1 MPLPAPLTESCVGR
15 LRCPG
20 RPPEPGDL
28 CNLPCQDVFGYRKLH
43 HPGVYQLD
51 NHSSLPQG
59 DRFLVQNPS
68 LRAPCPKSVPPWPF
82 CWAFNPE
89 RHSCLQGAV
98 LWEINIALLAQK
110 LQAILTYIYF
120 FSLTDCNFS
129 FLGEAFCGNG
139 LARRGLAN
147 SC

>member
-28 CNLPCQDVFGYRKLH
+28 CNLPCQDVFGYRKPH

-59 DRFLVQNPS
+59 DRFLVLRVQNLS
-68 LRAPCPKSVPPWPF
+68 LRGLSAGPSTPSDTR
-82 CWAFNPE
+82 AFKG
-89 RHSCLQGAV
+89 L
-98 LWEINIALLAQK
+98 
-110 LQAILTYIYF
+110 
-120 FSLTDCNFS
+120 FS
-129 FLGEAFCGNG
+129 G
-139 LARRGLAN
+139 R
-147 SC
+147 